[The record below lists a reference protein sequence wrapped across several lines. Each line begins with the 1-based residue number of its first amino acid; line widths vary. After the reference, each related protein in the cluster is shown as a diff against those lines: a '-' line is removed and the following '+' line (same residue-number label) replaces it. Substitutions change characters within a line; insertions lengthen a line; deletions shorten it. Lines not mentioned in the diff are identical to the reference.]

1 MVLML
6 TEKFEIDKLL
16 IEKSMRK
23 TNSCYERHKFC
34 TLLDIYF
41 DLKCNKAWV
50 KEEAG
55 FLDIFIFITTRPVS
69 NLSLLFLQPNI
80 LIFLSIRKFSGHLT
94 QFVNIIIWDTFIS
107 WNGLPSFSHELKF
120 DKLEGAFPQF

>member
-16 IEKSMRK
+16 FEKSVRK

-34 TLLDIYF
+34 TLLDMYF

-55 FLDIFIFITTRPVS
+55 FWIFSYSSQQDRC
-69 NLSLLFLQPNI
+69 Q
-80 LIFLSIRKFSGHLT
+80 IFLSFSST
-94 QFVNIIIWDTFIS
+94 
-107 WNGLPSFSHELKF
+107 KYF
-120 DKLEGAFPQF
+120 DFQKYLNEPHMHVLLA

>member
-107 WNGLPSFSHELKF
+107 
-120 DKLEGAFPQF
+120 